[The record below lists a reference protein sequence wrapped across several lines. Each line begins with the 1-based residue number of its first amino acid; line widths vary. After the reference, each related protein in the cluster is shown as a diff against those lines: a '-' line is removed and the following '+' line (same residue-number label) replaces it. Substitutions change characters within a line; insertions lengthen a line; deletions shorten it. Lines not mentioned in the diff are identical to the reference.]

1 METGLVRR
9 EHRILPYFTGA
20 GWLWGGLFLA
30 GAVAYGMS
38 SGVRSEV
45 VILFYVY
52 ALLGLG
58 IYLPLVLTDQV
69 SLAYSAY
76 FGIGAYSYAVC
87 SAAGR
92 FDPVLGILIGVVLS
106 GVLAAIVGLATMR
119 LSGYFL
125 AVATMLVGLIF
136 ARFLIQAT
144 PLTGGPTGLGF
155 PKILLGMSV
164 SRGHLLIGG
173 AVIVWLMAI
182 ALTNLRWSST
192 GKALLLLSRS
202 WAAAESIGLETRRAR
217 IVALCLGACVAS
229 LAGSILALSSGFVIP
244 ESYGMMISFLIIF
257 IPLIGGAKTP
267 WGSLVG
273 AAIVCYVL
281 QVAHQFG
288 PSQLLFGLTT
298 LAVVL
303 LLPGG
308 LLGTLQIAMGR
319 LATTFG
325 ASKNTETRD
334 GSLLQVPVK
343 RFDPGPPKTTG
354 PSTGNTI
361 LRINGISKRF
371 GGLQALSQVSF
382 EVKEGEIVGIV
393 GPNGAGKSTLVDIIT
408 GVQEADSGQVAL
420 TGTQLTQGPA
430 FRAHLGISRTFQH
443 PLLAQG
449 LTVLDNIRLGYL
461 RDSAPRSWS
470 GLFIWFLR
478 NMVFRDKGKPGR
490 VTSTK
495 GVFTERDSPAIEN
508 EFNLLSHSLNLLVTD
523 VSYGTEKLTESVR
536 ALVSSPPL
544 LMMDEPFAGLDS
556 VSIES
561 IWRILRS
568 WRSRGLGAVIVDHN
582 VDVLRD
588 MCDRMIV
595 LDYGQVIAEGRPHEV
610 LQNPEV
616 RKAYFGDE

>member
-1 METGLVRR
+1 LAQKEYK
-9 EHRILPYFTGA
+9 ILPWFTGG
-20 GWLWGGLFLA
+20 GWLWGGLFLV

-52 ALLGLG
+52 TLLGLG
-58 IYLPLVLTDQV
+58 IYLPLELTDQV

-92 FDPVLGILIGVVLS
+92 FDPVIGILIGVVLS

-125 AVATMLVGLIF
+125 AVATMLVALIF
-136 ARFLIQAT
+136 GRFLIQST
-144 PLTGGPTGLGF
+144 PLTGGPTGIGF
-155 PKILLGMSV
+155 PKTLLGMSV

-217 IVALCLGACVAS
+217 IVTLCLGACVAS
-229 LAGSILALSSGFVIP
+229 LAGSILALNSGFVIP
-244 ESYGMMISFLIIF
+244 ESYSLMVSFLIIF
-257 IPLIGGAKTP
+257 IPLIGGARTP

-308 LLGTLQIAMGR
+308 LLGALQIGIGR
-319 LATTFG
+319 LAVVLK
-325 ASKNTETRD
+325 APKKTETRD
-334 GSLLQVPVK
+334 GSLPEEREK
-343 RFDPGPPKTTG
+343 RLGPGRSEIMG
-354 PSTGNTI
+354 PSTGNTL
-361 LRINGISKRF
+361 LRISSISKRF

-408 GVQEADSGQVAL
+408 GVQEADSGDVTL
-420 TGTQLTQGPA
+420 TGIQLTQGPA

-443 PLLAQG
+443 PQLAQG
-449 LTVLDNIRLGYL
+449 LTVLENIRLGYL
-461 RDSAPRSWS
+461 RVSAPRSWS

-478 NMVFRDKGKPGR
+478 NMVFRDRGEPG
-490 VTSTK
+490 
-495 GVFTERDSPAIEN
+495 GVMSNKEILTEGGNAAIEN
-508 EFNLLSHSLNLLVTD
+508 EFSLLSKSLNAVVTD

-536 ALVSSPPL
+536 ALVSSPLL

-556 VSIES
+556 ASIEA
-561 IWRILRS
+561 IWRILRC

-588 MCDRMIV
+588 MCDRIIV
-595 LDYGQVIAEGRPHEV
+595 LNYGQVIAEGRPHEV